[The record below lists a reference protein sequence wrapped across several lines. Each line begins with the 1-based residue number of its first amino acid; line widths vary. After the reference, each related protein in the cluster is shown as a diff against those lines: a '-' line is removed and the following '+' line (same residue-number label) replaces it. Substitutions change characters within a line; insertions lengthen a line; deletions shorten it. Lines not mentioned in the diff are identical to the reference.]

1 MGKMSTGKAVEI
13 KQSLVTSRPRGSA
26 SRKRG
31 KWSTRSASQSE
42 LGTAVPEHQPA
53 AGEMSIGPV
62 SEHLEEEGLNAA
74 SSQVRSTVGL
84 QWEG

>member
-1 MGKMSTGKAVEI
+1 MGKMSTEKAVEI
-13 KQSLVTSRPRGSA
+13 KQSLVTSKPTGSA

-42 LGTAVPEHQPA
+42 LGTAVPDTEHQPA

-62 SEHLEEEGLNAA
+62 SEYLEDEGLSAA
-74 SSQVRSTVGL
+74 SSQVRSTV
-84 QWEG
+84 